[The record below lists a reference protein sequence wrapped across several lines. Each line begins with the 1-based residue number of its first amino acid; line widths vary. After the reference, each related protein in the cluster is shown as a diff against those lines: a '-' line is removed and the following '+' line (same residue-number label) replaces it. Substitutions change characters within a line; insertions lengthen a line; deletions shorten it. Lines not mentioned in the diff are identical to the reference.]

1 MPGAADAADLAPE
14 GFAGRVLGALRSSR
28 GRVFVLLRGA
38 VPDARGDADRLQGP
52 VVVVLDAAAV
62 LNNRNNLGAVPARP
76 AREARLDAIALPEVV
91 RGPLEDLHVAVVA
104 AKALKSLHTPAV
116 PRRLAAVRAR
126 REGPLLCVTV
136 ARQRVLGG
144 IYKPAARRL
153 ASRRVAAPSY
163 R

>member
-62 LNNRNNLGAVPARP
+62 LNNRNNLNKLAQSLSFQPIFR
-76 AREARLDAIALPEVV
+76 
-91 RGPLEDLHVAVVA
+91 A
-104 AKALKSLHTPAV
+104 AS
-116 PRRLAAVRAR
+116 
-126 REGPLLCVTV
+126 EGPLITSVDRPHPAHSHTASTVVT
-136 ARQRVLGG
+136 
-144 IYKPAARRL
+144 PAPH
-153 ASRRVAAPSY
+153 VQPPE
-163 R
+163 